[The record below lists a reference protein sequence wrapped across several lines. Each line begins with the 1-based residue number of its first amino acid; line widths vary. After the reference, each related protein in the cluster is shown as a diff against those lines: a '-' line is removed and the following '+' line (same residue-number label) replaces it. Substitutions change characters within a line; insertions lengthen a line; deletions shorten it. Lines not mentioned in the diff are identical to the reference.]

1 MKTAVVALHYQNE
14 VLHPDGKIRLGV
26 AEGAT
31 GREQVI
37 ERAGRLLA
45 GARAAGVPVVSVR
58 IAFRPDH
65 ADVMQNAK
73 IFRDVVR
80 LVAMVEGSWGAAFLE
95 GLGPLPGEFV
105 VNHNRIGAFHG
116 SSLGDVLRVLGVGR
130 LIVAGV
136 ATTSVV
142 LTTVGQ
148 AVDLGYEVMVAQDAC
163 SAARAEM
170 HASALELMAIVADI
184 VLVDEA
190 LARVNQQ

>member
-1 MKTAVVALHYQNE
+1 MQTAVVALHYQNE

-31 GREQVI
+31 GRDHLI

-58 IAFRPDH
+58 VAFRPDH
-65 ADVMQNAK
+65 ADVMQNAR

-80 LVAMVEGSWGAAFLE
+80 LGAMVEGSWGAEFLH

-105 VNHNRIGAFHG
+105 VTHSRIGAFHG

-130 LIVAGV
+130 LIVSGV
-136 ATTSVV
+136 ATSSVV

-148 AVDLGYEVMVAQDAC
+148 AADLGYEVMVAQDAC
-163 SAARAEM
+163 SAARAET
-170 HASALELMAIVADI
+170 HAAALELMASVADI

-190 LARVNQQ
+190 LARLNRE

>member
-1 MKTAVVALHYQNE
+1 MQTAVVALHYQNE
-14 VLHPDGKIRLGV
+14 VLHADGKIRLGV

-31 GREQVI
+31 GRDQVI
-37 ERAGRLLA
+37 ERAGRLLS

-58 IAFRPDH
+58 VAFRPDH
-65 ADVMQNAK
+65 ADVLQNAP

-80 LVAMVEGSWGAAFLE
+80 LGAMTEGSWGAAFLE

-105 VNHNRIGAFHG
+105 VTHNRIGAFHG
-116 SSLGDVLRVLGVGR
+116 SSLGDALRALGAGR

-136 ATTSVV
+136 ATSSVV

-148 AVDLGYEVMVAQDAC
+148 AVDLGYAVTVARDAC

-170 HASALELMAIVADI
+170 HAAALDLMSIVADI
-184 VLVDEA
+184 VDVDEI
-190 LARVNQQ
+190 LARL

>member
-1 MKTAVVALHYQNE
+1 VTKTGVVALHYQNE

-31 GREQVI
+31 GRDQVI
-37 ERAGRLLA
+37 ERAARLLA

-65 ADVMQNAK
+65 ADVLQNAR

-80 LVAMVEGSWGAAFLE
+80 LGAMTEGSWGAEFLD
-95 GLGPLPGEFV
+95 GLGPAPGEFV
-105 VNHNRIGAFHG
+105 VTHNRIGAFHG
-116 SSLGDVLRVLGVGR
+116 SNLGDILRVLGVDR

-136 ATTSVV
+136 ATSSVV
-142 LTTVGQ
+142 VTTVAQ
-148 AVDLGYEVMVAQDAC
+148 AVDLGYEVIVAQDAC

-170 HASALELMAIVADI
+170 HSAALDIMSIVAEVASVED
-184 VLVDEA
+184 A
-190 LARVNQQ
+190 LSRL